1 MNELLLWA
9 LSVRQPW
16 TNLIVWGLKD
26 IEIRTWVTN
35 YRGLL
40 LIHAG
45 ATLDR
50 FGMVR
55 FPMATIP
62 MGAIIGSVKL
72 VDIVRFTRRTWKE
85 WGDRHLDSGRLPLEM
100 EPPGVYRPSVYA
112 WILEEPRQFPEPI
125 PYKGA
130 LKLFRVDSEPVREIL
145 AASN

>member
-85 WGDRHLDSGRLPLEM
+85 WGDRHLDIGRFPTDRELY
-100 EPPGVYRPSVYA
+100 G
-112 WILEEPRQFPEPI
+112 WILEDPRPFAKPI
-125 PYKGA
+125 PYKG
-130 LKLFRVDSEPVREIL
+130 LQKLFKVESKPVRQAL
-145 AASN
+145 AARN